1 MNLDEALDILKDNS
15 YILEKLEYSED
26 RFAPITDI
34 SPRDRI
40 KKIATQQFGNDG
52 NSFKHSG
59 IGTKKWKDIYLDD
72 YQTFK
77 KLILN
82 GGIFGKRKYNS
93 HIYIKDDLLNIVD
106 KPSYHSNVLSKLKQ
120 DFEIDVNDLKRM
132 IEDKNQINDAFDKCL
147 KCYFLYLKTLFLKTV
162 NDKTPIYRGIHL
174 PEEIDVNEYLKKHKY
189 IGTSW
194 TLNID
199 AAYNFA
205 DSGLNTEKG
214 YVLTSYVDTLDNI
227 DITTSMLWWYRL
239 EPFADNSR
247 EDELRIRDSSKLK
260 IVDIEEV

>member
-1 MNLDEALDILKDNS
+1 MNLNEAVDILKEND

-26 RFAPITDI
+26 RFEPIAGM

-40 KKIATQQFGNDG
+40 KKIADQRFGNDG

-59 IGTKKWKDIYLDD
+59 IGTKKLKDIYLDS

-82 GGIFGKRKYNS
+82 GGIYSKRKNNLRTS
-93 HIYIKDDLLNIVD
+93 IKDDLLEIVNN
-106 KPSYHSNVLSKLKQ
+106 PSYHRHVLFKLKQ
-120 DFEIDVNDLKRM
+120 DFEIDINDLKRM
-132 IEDKNQINDAFDKCL
+132 IEDKNQINDVFDKCL
-147 KCYFLYLKTLFLKTV
+147 KCYFWHLKTLFLKTV
-162 NDKTPIYRGIHL
+162 NNKTPIYRGIHL
-174 PEEIDVNEYLKKHKY
+174 PEEIDINEYLKKHKY

-205 DSGLNTEKG
+205 DSGLATEKG
-214 YVLTSYVDTLDNI
+214 YVLTSYVDTLNNI
-227 DITTSMLWWYRL
+227 DIATSMLWWYRL
-239 EPFADNSR
+239 EPFADNSL

-260 IVDIEEV
+260 IVDVEEV